1 MLFKVMCE
9 EYDREMVMDS
19 VFFEVVDKINFE
31 KLHCLD
37 NDMVDL
43 FKSARGG
50 ETRGVLEFV
59 NQLGLL
65 FSKKLDGEVGIV
77 LDLFNEVFKKIL
89 FETGESLFMLNVIVK
104 ERKVNKKLDAFSLYM
119 IIFCC
124 TVDVFC
130 VRHVDIYKV
139 NRI

>member
-130 VRHVDIYKV
+130 VRHVDI
-139 NRI
+139 